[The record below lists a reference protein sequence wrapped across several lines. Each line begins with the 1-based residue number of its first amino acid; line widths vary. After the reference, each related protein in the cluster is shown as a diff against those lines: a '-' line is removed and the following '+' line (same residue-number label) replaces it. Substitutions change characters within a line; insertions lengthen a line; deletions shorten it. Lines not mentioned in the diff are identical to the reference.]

1 VWWISVK
8 RWWGVRRGGVE
19 GIDVGAFGIGDFWV
33 GVGDFGFRVE
43 VFGWSVG
50 KAGRLRKGLW

>member
-1 VWWISVK
+1 
-8 RWWGVRRGGVE
+8 
-19 GIDVGAFGIGDFWV
+19 VGAFGIGDFWV